1 MAGVTPTGHPPGR
14 QARQRTMEREARRY
28 LDRVAPQADPTLVVR
43 SLVWS
48 YLDTGGPKGDPLA
61 ALDRGELPRFLDA
74 AEPVGIRDPAELLK
88 MAERGDPIA
97 QSAARELAALAIERG
112 LFMPPNLQS
121 FTVAV
126 LKQPAKAAPGR
137 TALAHRLRDLLL
149 LRAIGYLTGTVGATE
164 QEAVDAVSIAMGKA
178 GLGSLAPKSLRA
190 IWQRFNAPKK

>member
-1 MAGVTPTGHPPGR
+1 MAGVTPTGQPPGR
-14 QARQRTMEREARRY
+14 QARQRAMEREARRY
-28 LDRVAPQADPTLVVR
+28 LDRVAPQDDPTLVVR

-48 YLDTGGPKGDPLA
+48 YLDTGRPNGDPLA

-88 MAERGDPIA
+88 EAGRGDPIA

-112 LFMPPNLQS
+112 LVMPPNLQR

-164 QEAVDAVSIAMGKA
+164 QEAVDAVSNAMGKA
-178 GLGSLAPKSLRA
+178 GLGSMAPKSLRA